1 MAVVDPK
8 ETLGD
13 LPTETVVTFCPEVAR
28 DIGRAL
34 FLSADLDLSLSAW
47 CGVCRFDEGQPGAL
61 ADLLDRWPMLARQGR
76 PEMGQRYERVHKG
89 VWLLREDLG

>member
-1 MAVVDPK
+1 MAVLDPK

-13 LPTETVVTFCPEVAR
+13 LPSDMAVTLCPELAG

-34 FLSADLDLSLSAW
+34 FLSADLDLALSAW
-47 CGVCRFDEGQPGAL
+47 CGVCRFDEGHAGAL
-61 ADLLDRWPMLARQGR
+61 SELLERWPMLARQDR